1 MCKEELSGNEEEKD
15 RGKGGD
21 GVEIN
26 GNCSKEQKRIS
37 NYCKGNCSGG
47 SSLNAVNEE

>member
-1 MCKEELSGNEEEKD
+1 MVTRRRRIGS
-15 RGKGGD
+15 KGGD

-26 GNCSKEQKRIS
+26 GNCSKVQKRIS

-47 SSLNAVNEE
+47 SSLNAVNKE

>member
-1 MCKEELSGNEEEKD
+1 VVTRRRRIGS
-15 RGKGGD
+15 KGGD

-37 NYCKGNCSGG
+37 NCKGNCSGG